1 MKLENLHSLLVE
13 ELQDLYSAEN
23 QIIEALPDM
32 IEEASSP
39 DLKNALQHHLEET
52 RGQVR
57 RLDQIFSQLPNVK
70 KDGKTCKGM
79 KGILKDGQDLLDTD
93 AEPEVLDA
101 GMIEVVGWLVQKKEV
116 WFLDERTR
124 QKKARLL
131 PARKRTDLLIM
142 IGLQVHDVE
151 HAVDLRIDV
160 IHLLRELTLE
170 VFAHGKITLGRR
182 DDLVRHSYGRTWR
195 KEHPTFFRHV
205 LAHDETEQRRLT
217 RAVLAH
223 ERDLHT
229 LLQGELGFRKDRMIV
244 PVVKRDVF
252 EAHNRLARA
261 GTGRAVRI
269 RCHIALL

>member
-57 RLDQIFSQLPNVK
+57 RLDQIFSQLPNIK

-101 GMIEVVGWLVQKKEV
+101 GMIAGAQ
-116 WFLDERTR
+116 R
-124 QKKARLL
+124 
-131 PARKRTDLLIM
+131 
-142 IGLQVHDVE
+142 VE
-151 HAVDLRIDV
+151 HYEIAGYGTVRTYAQL
-160 IHLLRELTLE
+160 
-170 VFAHGKITLGRR
+170 LGRN
-182 DDLVRHSYGRTWR
+182 DWAQLLEQTLNEEKQADQKLNQ
-195 KEHPTFFRHV
+195 
-205 LAHDETEQRRLT
+205 LASRIN
-217 RAVLAH
+217 V
-223 ERDLHT
+223 
-229 LLQGELGFRKDRMIV
+229 
-244 PVVKRDVF
+244 
-252 EAHNRLARA
+252 EAKAA
-261 GTGRAVRI
+261 
-269 RCHIALL
+269 

>member
-101 GMIEVVGWLVQKKEV
+101 GMIAGAQRVEHYEIAGYGTV
-116 WFLDERTR
+116 RTYAQLLGR
-124 QKKARLL
+124 NDWARLL
-131 PARKRTDLLIM
+131 EQTLNEEKQADQKLNQLASRIN
-142 IGLQVHDVE
+142 VE
-151 HAVDLRIDV
+151 AK
-160 IHLLRELTLE
+160 
-170 VFAHGKITLGRR
+170 A
-182 DDLVRHSYGRTWR
+182 
-195 KEHPTFFRHV
+195 
-205 LAHDETEQRRLT
+205 A
-217 RAVLAH
+217 
-223 ERDLHT
+223 
-229 LLQGELGFRKDRMIV
+229 
-244 PVVKRDVF
+244 
-252 EAHNRLARA
+252 
-261 GTGRAVRI
+261 
-269 RCHIALL
+269 

>member
-101 GMIEVVGWLVQKKEV
+101 GMIAGAQ
-116 WFLDERTR
+116 R
-124 QKKARLL
+124 
-131 PARKRTDLLIM
+131 
-142 IGLQVHDVE
+142 VE
-151 HAVDLRIDV
+151 HYEIAGYGTVRTYAQL
-160 IHLLRELTLE
+160 
-170 VFAHGKITLGRR
+170 LGRN
-182 DDLVRHSYGRTWR
+182 DWAQLLEQTLNEEKQADQKLNM
-195 KEHPTFFRHV
+195 
-205 LAHDETEQRRLT
+205 LASRIN
-217 RAVLAH
+217 V
-223 ERDLHT
+223 
-229 LLQGELGFRKDRMIV
+229 
-244 PVVKRDVF
+244 
-252 EAHNRLARA
+252 EAKAA
-261 GTGRAVRI
+261 
-269 RCHIALL
+269 

>member
-39 DLKNALQHHLEET
+39 DLKNALQQHLEET

-101 GMIEVVGWLVQKKEV
+101 GMIAGAQ
-116 WFLDERTR
+116 R
-124 QKKARLL
+124 
-131 PARKRTDLLIM
+131 
-142 IGLQVHDVE
+142 VE
-151 HAVDLRIDV
+151 HYEIAGYGTVRTYAQL
-160 IHLLRELTLE
+160 
-170 VFAHGKITLGRR
+170 LGRN
-182 DDLVRHSYGRTWR
+182 DWAQLLEQTLNEEKQADQKLNQ
-195 KEHPTFFRHV
+195 
-205 LAHDETEQRRLT
+205 LASRIN
-217 RAVLAH
+217 V
-223 ERDLHT
+223 
-229 LLQGELGFRKDRMIV
+229 
-244 PVVKRDVF
+244 
-252 EAHNRLARA
+252 EAKAA
-261 GTGRAVRI
+261 
-269 RCHIALL
+269 